1 MLLDL
6 FAWRSYAPS
15 GMRRLMMYQLQ
26 EADLKKRQDK
36 LIKAAVDEVVKP
48 KRKRRPEPEVEMFE
62 PEPLPPFK
70 LKPTVPQAPF
80 VLPPIWLLSM
90 EMQMTLTQIIPLQI
104 TVLKQRL
111 MYQLEQSFEEF
122 NRRFLLLAA

>member
-26 EADLKKRQDK
+26 EADLQKRQDK

-48 KRKRRPEPEVEMFE
+48 KRKRKLEPEVEMFE

-111 MYQLEQSFEEF
+111 VCQLEQAFEEF

>member
-1 MLLDL
+1 
-6 FAWRSYAPS
+6 
-15 GMRRLMMYQLQ
+15 MMYQLQ
-26 EADLKKRQDK
+26 EEDLKKRQDK

-48 KRKRRPEPEVEMFE
+48 KRKRKPEPEVEMFE

-90 EMQMTLTQIIPLQI
+90 EMQMTLTQLIPLQI
-104 TVLKQRL
+104 TVLKRRL
-111 MYQLEQSFEEF
+111 MCQLEQSFEEF